1 MMRDT
6 LPLGVAV
13 QRGVHIRGHAARQ
26 MQAV

>member
-1 MMRDT
+1 MMLDT

-13 QRGVHIRGHAARQ
+13 LRGVHIRGHAARQ